1 MLSSP
6 TRTIRRSV
14 AGSLAAA
21 AGALLVI
28 GLTACSPS
36 AGSGGSGSGGSGSG
50 DELKS
55 SGDFE
60 TSIVDWR
67 TKMDDCMKEAGFDL
81 GDPGTAVDMSQF
93 DADALNAASASCT
106 KKVGE
111 PPVDPNQPTE
121 DEMFDTQLAFAKC
134 MREAGYDYPDP
145 VKGSGGMSAA
155 FGSDVDPN
163 VVDACSAKAE
173 KESAK

>member
-1 MLSSP
+1 MHPTLP
-6 TRTIRRSV
+6 TRTIRRTV

-21 AGALLVI
+21 AGALLLL

-36 AGSGGSGSGGSGSG
+36 ADKGQ
-50 DELKS
+50 DLKT
-55 SGDFE
+55 DDYE

-67 TKMDDCMKEAGFDL
+67 QQMDDCMKEAGFDL
-81 GDPGTAVDMSQF
+81 TGGDSGEGGSTGSVDTSQF
-93 DADALNAASASCT
+93 DMDALDKASAACT
-106 KKVGE
+106 GKIGE

-134 MREAGYDYPDP
+134 MRESGYDYPDP

-163 VVDACSAKAE
+163 TVDACSAKAE
-173 KESAK
+173 KETTK

>member
-1 MLSSP
+1 MNTPLP
-6 TRTIRRSV
+6 TRTIRRTV

-21 AGALLVI
+21 AGALLLL
-28 GLTACSPS
+28 GLTACSPG
-36 AGSGGSGSGGSGSG
+36 AGSG

-55 SGDFE
+55 NDSFE

-67 TKMDDCMKEAGFDL
+67 QKMDDCMKEAGFDL
-81 GDPGTAVDMSQF
+81 TGGETAAGEPTGSVDTSQF
-93 DADALNAASASCT
+93 DMDALNKASVACT
-106 KKVGE
+106 AKVGDA
-111 PPVDPNQPTE
+111 PVDPNQPTE

-134 MREAGYDYPDP
+134 MRESGYDYPDP

-163 VVDACSAKAE
+163 IVDACSAKAE
-173 KESAK
+173 KETTK

>member
-1 MLSSP
+1 MRSTLP
-6 TRTIRRSV
+6 TRNLRRTVVSSV
-14 AGSLAAA
+14 AAA
-21 AGALLVI
+21 AGVLLLL

-36 AGSGGSGSGGSGSG
+36 ADTAG
-50 DELKS
+50 ELKT
-55 SGDFE
+55 DDYE

-67 TKMDDCMKEAGFDL
+67 QKMDDCMKEAGFDL
-81 GDPGTAVDMSQF
+81 GDPSTPVDTSQF
-93 DADALNAASASCT
+93 DMDALNRASAACT
-106 KKVGE
+106 TKVGE

-163 VVDACSAKAE
+163 VVDTCSATAE
-173 KESAK
+173 KGTSK